1 MPSDV
6 RKCLVD
12 IITAHSLP
20 VGGEEHAETEEGVRR
35 EAAERWLLKMER
47 EKRYCVEAWS

>member
-6 RKCLVD
+6 RKCLVE
-12 IITAHSLP
+12 IILEY
-20 VGGEEHAETEEGVRR
+20 GEMSKENAEKY
-35 EAAERWLLKMER
+35 LLKMER